1 MIKKIRDPWF
11 PFNGSETA
19 APFRLFCFSHAGGS
33 AMVFRPWQKPMA
45 PSVEVFPAQ
54 LPGRGGRATEPL
66 ATRMPELADM
76 ATTAVAQY
84 IDRPFAFFGHS
95 MGGLL
100 AFEVAQRLRARR
112 GVEPAH
118 LFISGR
124 RGPERPR
131 TPDIHTLSHDEL
143 VKKLQRLKGTP
154 EEVLEHPELLE
165 LVVPIFRADV
175 EVLET
180 YEFPSRPPLSCPVT
194 AMGGLEDEDVRADD
208 LDAWKQYSTGEFK
221 LRMFAGDHFYLLQP
235 GDLLLNTLKKDLM
248 QHLNGAAVRQGA

>member
-11 PFNGSETA
+11 PFNGAETA

-33 AMVFRPWQKPMA
+33 AMVFRPWQKAMA
-45 PSVEVFPAQ
+45 PAIEVFPLQ
-54 LPGRGGRATEPL
+54 LPGRGGRAIEPL

-76 ATTAVAQY
+76 TAAAVAVY

-100 AFEVAQRLRARR
+100 AFEVAHRLRARL

-118 LFISGR
+118 FFVSGR
-124 RGPERPR
+124 RAPHMPR
-131 TPDIHTLSHDEL
+131 TPDIHTLPYDAL
-143 VKKLQRLKGTP
+143 VERLKEMKGTP
-154 EEVLEHPELLE
+154 AEVLEHPELLE

-180 YEFPSRPPLSCPVT
+180 YEFPSRPPLKCPIT
-194 AMGGLEDEDVRADD
+194 AMGGLTDVDVKADH
-208 LDAWKQYSTGEFK
+208 LEAWKQYSTGEFK
-221 LRMFAGDHFYLLQP
+221 LRMFEGDHFYLLQP
-235 GDLLLNTLKKDLM
+235 GDRVIGTLKKDLM
-248 QHLNGAAVRQGA
+248 QYVAGPAVRQGV

>member
-1 MIKKIRDPWF
+1 MIKKVRDPWF
-11 PFNGSETA
+11 PFNGAEHA

-33 AMVFRPWQKPMA
+33 AMVFRPWQKAMA
-45 PSVEVFPAQ
+45 PAIEVFLVQ
-54 LPGRGGRATEPL
+54 LPGRGGRAMEPL
-66 ATRMPELADM
+66 ATRMPALADM
-76 ATTAVAQY
+76 TTTAVAAY

-95 MGGLL
+95 MGALL

-112 GVEPAH
+112 GVEPVH

-124 RGPERPR
+124 RGPERPP
-131 TPDIHTLSHDEL
+131 TPIIHTLSHDDL
-143 VKKLQRLKGTP
+143 VERLQRLKGTP
-154 EEVLEHPELLE
+154 AEVLEHPELLE

-194 AMGGLEDEDVRADD
+194 AMGGLEDVDVKADD
-208 LDAWKQYSTGEFK
+208 LEAWKQYSTGEFK

-235 GDLLLNTLKKDLM
+235 GDQVVNTLKKDLM
-248 QHLNGAAVRQGA
+248 QYVGGPAVRQGV